1 MHPSLR
7 SLLCGLGILAS
18 LSFAAG
24 CSQGEGERCQITS
37 DCASGLVCDGAGS
50 TGNGVCR
57 KTTSANKNDAA
68 TEPGPG
74 EDASVSTPDTEPSL
88 GEDSAVSTPDTEPA
102 TVDGQPAGIDAQPSA
117 VDVGGAIDGG
127 AIDTGAI
134 D

>member
-18 LSFAAG
+18 FSLAAG

-37 DCASGLVCDGAGS
+37 DCASGLVCDAAGS

-57 KTTSANKNDAA
+57 KTTTTGKNDAA
-68 TEPGPG
+68 TEPSPG
-74 EDASVSTPDTEPSL
+74 QDASVSTPDTEPSP
-88 GEDSAVSTPDTEPA
+88 GEDASMSTPDTEPA
-102 TVDGQPAGIDAQPSA
+102 PVDSLPAAIDTQASA
-117 VDVGGAIDGG
+117 VDAGG

-134 D
+134 DTGAID